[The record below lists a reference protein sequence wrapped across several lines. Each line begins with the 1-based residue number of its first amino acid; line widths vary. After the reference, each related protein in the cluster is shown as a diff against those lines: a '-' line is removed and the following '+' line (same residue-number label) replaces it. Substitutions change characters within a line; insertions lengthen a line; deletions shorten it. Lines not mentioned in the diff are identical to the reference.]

1 MAVLEVGTLV
11 ELVSGSPR
19 MVIEAMEGQKVHV
32 VWCNQGEVHRD
43 TFPITIIRKAEE
55 RKPDGGRGGFGGRDG
70 GRDDRKPFNKD
81 KKFGDKGGFG
91 KKDKTS
97 FRKG

>member
-1 MAVLEVGTLV
+1 MAVLDVGTLV

-32 VWCNQGEVHRD
+32 VWCNQGIVYRD
-43 TFPITIIRKAEE
+43 TFPITIIRKAED
-55 RKPDGGRGGFGGRDG
+55 RKPDGDRGFGGRGG
-70 GRDDRKPFNKD
+70 GRDDRKSFGKD
-81 KKFGDKGGFG
+81 RKFTDKGGYG

-97 FRKG
+97 FRKD